1 MLEIPAEDHHTGT
14 EGMELAYQGDIV
26 SIGSDEY
33 DDVKLILQC
42 TFVSLQSKEHVDALL
57 LLLIALARARE
68 GQVVHHHTLRI
79 QYIVK
84 EALIEEYIARSL
96 RGLGC

>member
-1 MLEIPAEDHHTGT
+1 MLEIPAKDHHTGT
-14 EGMELAYQGDIV
+14 EGVELTYQGDIV

-42 TFVSLQSKEHVDALL
+42 TLVSLQSKEHIDALL

-79 QYIVK
+79 QYVVK
-84 EALIEEYIARSL
+84 ETLIEEHIARSL